1 MLKLLLHEKIKS
13 QKRYQEKK
21 GGNKMK
27 NLKLMTKEET
37 AKTNGGGAIGYSIR
51 LFFKIIFK
59 PTKVY

>member
-1 MLKLLLHEKIKS
+1 
-13 QKRYQEKK
+13 
-21 GGNKMK
+21 MK